1 MSRPPTRAASFF
13 TVHFCNSTVSQ
24 RGNFAA
30 LLFFLWT
37 PTLVGYSTLTVNKG
51 YTIMACNFEGVD
63 GNALPINTAFP
74 YAEGMTKGNS
84 INKGDNLQI
93 MKEDGD
99 YDIYYM
105 SNGKNAKSQTVEG
118 LEGKWAKGGTYVP
131 TTDTIAAGKAFWYIS
146 QGHIADSEK
155 TPFAIQVAGQVMSQT
170 APTRELAASYMIIG
184 SPYPVDISLNGGIVV
199 TGATQGNS
207 INKGDNLQIMKEDGD
222 YDIYYMSN
230 GKNAKSQ
237 TVDGLEGKW
246 AKGGTYVP
254 TTDKFPAGGAAWYVR
269 QGAEPVSVQFINP
282 IAE

>member
-1 MSRPPTRAASFF
+1 M
-13 TVHFCNSTVSQ
+13 
-24 RGNFAA
+24 
-30 LLFFLWT
+30 
-37 PTLVGYSTLTVNKG
+37 VGYSTLTVNKG

-105 SNGKNAKSQTVEG
+105 SNGKNAKGATVDG
-118 LEGKWAKGGTYVP
+118 LEGKWAKMSTYTP

-146 QGHIADSEK
+146 QGHVADSEK
-155 TPFAIQVAGQVMSQT
+155 APFAIQVAGQVMSQS
-170 APTRELAASYMIIG
+170 APSRELAASYMIIG
-184 SPYPVDISLNGGIVV
+184 SPYPVEVPLNGGVVV

-230 GKNAKSQ
+230 GKNAKGA

-246 AKGGTYVP
+246 AKMSTYTP
-254 TTDKFPAGGAAWYVR
+254 TTDKFPVGGAAWYVR
-269 QGAEPVSVQFINP
+269 QGTDPVTVQFVNP
-282 IAE
+282 VAQ